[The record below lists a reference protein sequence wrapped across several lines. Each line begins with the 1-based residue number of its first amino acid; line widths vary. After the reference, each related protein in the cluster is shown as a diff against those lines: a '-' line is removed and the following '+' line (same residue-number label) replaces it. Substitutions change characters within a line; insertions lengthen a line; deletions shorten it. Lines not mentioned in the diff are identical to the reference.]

1 MTGLWGKFM
10 VQASSNNV
18 LDNIDM
24 RRLGSLL
31 LSARQKCGMT
41 QADAA
46 KVIDAAR
53 TTMVAIEKGERRLKA
68 SELIKLARA
77 YGIAVSD
84 LVRPR
89 PVVEAFEVQ
98 FRTAY
103 RAADVEQAEIEPV
116 IRQWEEFCRYYLELE
131 EIMRSPLPQNYPR
144 EYAVSAT
151 SIELEAEAIAIA
163 ERQRLGLGDGPIP
176 MLRDILEQSVGLRIF
191 YLKMPGKYSEMYS
204 YNEQLGGCMVINAN
218 HPEERRR
225 WSLAHGY
232 LHFLAHRKK
241 PVVDLVAEQ
250 YKRMP
255 ASERLAEAF
264 AKYFLMPTSG
274 LLKRFNDMRGT
285 TEKFSI
291 SNLFTLAH
299 YYGVSVEALSYRLEE
314 MKLLPSGTW
323 ERLRDRG
330 LKVRKAQQEIGLQAI
345 PQRSDMAPIHY
356 QHLAIEALDRGLI
369 TEGRFADFLGVDRIE
384 ARRIAELLREHSS
397 GMMEGANDM
406 DLLQVSE

>member
-1 MTGLWGKFM
+1 M
-10 VQASSNNV
+10 VQAMTNNV
-18 LDNIDM
+18 LDNMDM
-24 RRLGSLL
+24 GRLGSLL
-31 LSARQKCGMT
+31 QEARQKCGMT

-89 PVVEAFEVQ
+89 PVVEPFAVQ

-103 RAADVEQAEIEPV
+103 RATDVEQAEIEPV

-144 EYAVSAT
+144 EYPVSAT

-204 YNEQLGGCMVINAN
+204 YNEQLGGCIVINVY

-232 LHFLAHRKK
+232 LHFLSHRKK

-274 LLKRFNDMRGT
+274 LLKRFNDMRGA

-291 SNLFTLAH
+291 ANLFTLAH
-299 YYGVSVEALSYRLEE
+299 YYGVSVQALSYRLEE

-323 ERLRDRG
+323 ERLRDSFADLSVRG
-330 LKVRKAQQEIGLQAI
+330 LKVRKVQQEIGLQAI

-356 QHLAIEALDRGLI
+356 QHLAIEALDGGLI
-369 TEGRFADFLGVDRIE
+369 TEGRFADFLRVDIIE
-384 ARRIAELLREHSS
+384 ARRIAELLREPLPGDNS
-397 GMMEGANDM
+397 G
-406 DLLQVSE
+406 